1 MVKAQQ
7 DLDKRIFGLVTS
19 MEETYSL
26 VASAGEL
33 KENYALQDIFEQI
46 LRQTIECGF
55 FIQDYTRHNF
65 GGKC

>member
-1 MVKAQQ
+1 
-7 DLDKRIFGLVTS
+7 